1 MRFLIDENLSP
12 RICPLLIANAHH
24 AAHIR
29 DHGMASATDSQVL
42 AETAV
47 DGLVLITADQG
58 RLRPGACAYP
68 HRRALNR
75 TPY

>member
-24 AAHIR
+24 ATHMR

-42 AETAV
+42 AKTAAS
-47 DGLVLITADQG
+47 T
-58 RLRPGACAYP
+58 C
-68 HRRALNR
+68 
-75 TPY
+75 